1 MTLPVYYNFEE
12 FKNNFESAFNDY
24 ESSYLIFLREYSAI
38 YSIAISEFED
48 LITVIRENKP
58 DILYN
63 FEKGQYQEFKYKVA
77 NHYLQTMYKFM
88 LNPLLFGSIKEQQ
101 KENAEYEANRYFIEA
116 AKIEEFLE
124 HEIDRE
130 RINIRIR
137 SEQQKNG
144 IDTLRE
150 ITSLIE
156 EKEINKIRL
165 LHKTGIIEFLLNK
178 YGTNTNP
185 RKIAEFFELISG
197 GKMIAKNNN
206 SLFYTMDENGD
217 FPVKYPLK
225 NMAPIPKKILNDHLT
240 SFGFI
245 ENEDTQN

>member
-48 LITVIRENKP
+48 LITAIRENKP

-88 LNPLLFGSIKEQQ
+88 MNPLLFGSIKEQQ
-101 KENAEYEANRYFIEA
+101 KENAEYEASRYFIEA

-130 RINIRIR
+130 RINIRIW
-137 SEQQKNG
+137 SEHQKNG

-150 ITSLIE
+150 TNLLIE

-165 LHKTGIIEFLLNK
+165 LHETGVIKFLQDK
-178 YGTNTNP
+178 YGDNTSI
-185 RKIAEFFELISG
+185 RKIAGFFELISE
-197 GKMIAKNNN
+197 KRMIAKNNN
-206 SLFYTMDENGD
+206 SLFTTDSSNS
-217 FPVKYPLK
+217 KYPNKGMTL
-225 NMAPIPKKILNDHLT
+225 
-240 SFGFI
+240 
-245 ENEDTQN
+245 